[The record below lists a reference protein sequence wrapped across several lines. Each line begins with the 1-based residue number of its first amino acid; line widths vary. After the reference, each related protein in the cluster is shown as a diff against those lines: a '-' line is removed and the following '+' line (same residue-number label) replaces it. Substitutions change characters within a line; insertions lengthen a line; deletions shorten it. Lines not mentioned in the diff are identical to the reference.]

1 MDTNSFGY
9 DIESEDFHK
18 DIVEDVEPKF
28 NIIEYSKDNN
38 RPLLIGKDENVIC
51 MMKNKFGAK
60 IIIEI
65 INFRANIYL
74 YVKLEIT

>member
-9 DIESEDFHK
+9 DIDFHK